1 MEILHYKYGELKFDI
16 TYKITMKLHGDLFYS
31 FLFQLYSI
39 QIIGFETYKSPC
51 FSKSKFFD
59 LVSSTYVHTETY
71 HHNSSL
77 SAKNWNFQA
86 HSGLMT
92 ICNKNTC
99 INFCF
104 NLKVDFHEP

>member
-1 MEILHYKYGELKFDI
+1 MKILQLKYGMTFHIICKNTL
-16 TYKITMKLHGDLFYS
+16 KLHSDLFYS
-31 FLFQLYSI
+31 LLFQLYSI

-99 INFCF
+99 INFYF